1 MVREGFSEGMNRI
14 LNGNSWEREA
24 EEQMSTSENMLRYSG
39 KSREAAQA
47 EEENAYGEL
56 VGEDGVE
63 LVSHDKWHG
72 LYSTGIKYLY
82 LWKDTE
88 KF

>member
-47 EEENAYGEL
+47 EEANAVGEL

-63 LVSHDKWHG
+63 PCKP
-72 LYSTGIKYLY
+72 
-82 LWKDTE
+82 
-88 KF
+88 